1 MPQSLA
7 MKYAVVYA
15 TDENYVKL
23 TAVSIYS
30 LLLNN
35 PKLKTA
41 VFMPNIFD
49 AIRIVRY
56 SFTGISFANRAAVFC
71 GIGLSI

>member
-1 MPQSLA
+1 

-35 PKLKTA
+35 PKLKIA
-41 VFMPNIFD
+41 VLASNISNESHLQPFD
-49 AIRIVRY
+49 YAL
-56 SFTGISFANRAAVFC
+56 
-71 GIGLSI
+71 LSQ